1 MVTYAILLL
10 GLQQLF
16 NMFGYLLEFWYSDGE
31 INIINKYSFTF
42 VLCNVCVKLLC
53 LLILH

>member
-16 NMFGYLLEFWYSDGE
+16 NLFRYLLELWYSDGE
-31 INIINKYSFTF
+31 INIKYSFTF
-42 VLCNVCVKLLC
+42 VLCNVALFTNIALKYLLQ
-53 LLILH
+53 